1 MRLVIV
7 AFLFFLVAPIVNAEP
22 TKDVGNFSLARV
34 DLMQLYRESRLED
47 PKVLASY
54 AQAESGKDR
63 LRESF
68 GRMLPQISADATWNS
83 IVRDSKVS
91 SRDSY
96 NSEKYSI
103 NISQYLYNKEVWEN
117 YQKFKELAA
126 QKGFESNS
134 AQSEATIE
142 LSKRYF
148 MALAA
153 DDDLDLIMAERRAT
167 QKNLDRINALYKKQ
181 MAMVTDVLELQARV
195 DKLSASEVE
204 IRNQVRLTRE
214 ALSEIVGRPVTEPL
228 SRIKDNVEFIVPGD
242 SLTGWVERALQENQT
257 LKARQSAVGA
267 ANAAVREGKGG
278 HYPSLSLNLSA
289 QRSNLGYENSSSV
302 RADSY
307 VAALGIKVPIYSGG
321 STSARV
327 RALHNDQLVAEQ
339 DFESMKRQVVK
350 ETTNAYL
357 SAQASVDKIRALR
370 KAMKSAEQS
379 SVAAQKGFQFGVVN
393 AVDVLERVQ
402 KEFEVRRDLLK
413 AQYDFISS
421 LLSLNRWAG
430 ELSEESVSNVNIWL
444 AADVAKK

>member
-1 MRLVIV
+1 MRLFISVLCLLL
-7 AFLFFLVAPIVNAEP
+7 AFTVRAEP
-22 TKDVGNFSLARV
+22 KKEQRKEGVLSGSV
-34 DLMQLYRESRLED
+34 DLIQLYRESRLED

-54 AQAESGKDR
+54 AQAEAGKDR

-68 GRMLPQISADATWNS
+68 GRLLPQISADSTLNR
-83 IVRDSKVS
+83 IVRDSTL
-91 SRDSY
+91 SR
-96 NSEKYSI
+96 EAYSTERYSLSL
-103 NISQYLYNKEVWEN
+103 SQHIYNKEVWEN

-134 AQSEATIE
+134 MQSEATIE

-153 DDDLDLIMAERRAT
+153 DDELDLVMAERRAT

-195 DKLSASEVE
+195 DKLAASEVE

-214 ALSEIVGRPVTEPL
+214 ALSEIVGRPVTERL
-228 SRIKDNVEFIVPGD
+228 SRIKDGVEFMVPGD
-242 SLTGWVERALQENQT
+242 SITMWVERALQENQA
-257 LKARQSAVGA
+257 LKAKQSAVEAAGA
-267 ANAAVREGKGG
+267 AIREGKGG
-278 HYPSLSLNLSA
+278 HYPTLNLNLSV
-289 QRSNLGYENSSSV
+289 QRSNMGYENSTSV
-302 RADSY
+302 RSDSY
-307 VAALGIKVPIYSGG
+307 VAALGIRVPIYSGG

-327 RALHNDQLVAEQ
+327 RALHNDHLVAEQ

-357 SAQASVDKIRALR
+357 SAQASIEKIRALR
-370 KAMKSAEQS
+370 RAMASAEQS
-379 SVAAQKGFQFGVVN
+379 SIAAQKGFQFGVVN

-421 LLSLNRWAG
+421 LLSLNRWVG
-430 ELSEESVSNVNIWL
+430 DLSEESVSSVNIWL
-444 AADVAKK
+444 MPSG